1 MSIIIMI
8 LLIGLLIFV
17 HELGHFLS
25 ARALGIKVSRFA
37 LGFPIGP
44 TLWSKKIGDVEYLV
58 HACLLGGYVAFP
70 DDDKDSD
77 LPLDSKDRFANRP
90 VWQRMI
96 VISAGV
102 ISNVITAFALV
113 ILTAAVWG
121 QLPSGQFQ
129 VFADKIS
136 AAKTES
142 IWQSGLKEGD
152 QIFKINGSD
161 ILTSYAISL
170 YAKNSAKFDG
180 KVDPEFAK
188 ENIELLKKLNPNIA
202 KEGNIKSGTQIILP
216 QNIIEPAIK
225 IPDKDLFSMQLFNDK
240 YEGDKRIKLSEQ
252 QIKLRKAIEGKQ
264 TYTLAEDVTLE
275 DLAFAV
281 SDTVHPVNITVL
293 RNGKTVDL
301 KPIYPNQDGLMGI
314 MLSSKQKL
322 METKNP
328 VTIIKGAYDYLY
340 YQTYMM
346 CYGLW
351 TIFSGKVKASE
362 LHGVV
367 LIAKVGGDI
376 IQNNG
381 LFSGLLL
388 TAIISMN
395 LALINFLPIPALDG
409 GHFMFLVIEK
419 ITGKP
424 VKEETVNKISSF
436 FFILLIVLM
445 VFIIFND
452 IYALIQHKF

>member
-8 LLIGLLIFV
+8 LLLGLLIFV

-25 ARALGIKVSRFA
+25 ARMLGIKVSRFA

-77 LPLDSKDRFANRP
+77 LPLDSKDRFINRP

-102 ISNVITAFALV
+102 IANVITAFVLV
-113 ILTAAVWG
+113 ILTASIWG
-121 QLPSGQFQ
+121 QLPSGEYQIFLN
-129 VFADKIS
+129 KIQ
-136 AAKTES
+136 APKTEF
-142 IWQSGLKEGD
+142 IWQSGIKEGD
-152 QIFKINGSD
+152 QIVKVNGSD
-161 ILTSYAISL
+161 VLTSYAISL
-170 YAKNSAKFDG
+170 YANNSAKKDG
-180 KVDPEFAK
+180 KVDKEFALQNLTK
-188 ENIELLKKLNPNIA
+188 LKKINPSIA
-202 KEGNIKSGTQIILP
+202 NDEVIKAGTEVNLL
-216 QNIIEPAIK
+216 QNVTEPAIK
-225 IPDKDLFSMQLFNDK
+225 IPDKELFHLQLFNDK
-240 YEGDKRIKLSEQ
+240 YKGDKRVQLDEN
-252 QIKLRKAIEGKQ
+252 QISLRNLTEGKNKIILDKD
-264 TYTLAEDVTLE
+264 TDWE
-275 DLAFAV
+275 DLAYAI
-281 SDTVHPVNITVL
+281 SDTVSPLNFTVL
-293 RNGKTVDL
+293 REGKTVEL
-301 KPIYPNQDGLMGI
+301 KPIYPNEKGLIGV
-314 MLSSKQKL
+314 MLATSQKL
-322 METKNP
+322 MKTKTP
-328 VTIIKGAYDYLY
+328 KAIIKGSVDYLN

-351 TIFSGKVKASE
+351 TIFTGKVKVSE

-419 ITGKP
+419 LRGKP
-424 VKEETVNKISSF
+424 LKQETIDKISNIF
-436 FFILLIVLM
+436 FLLLIILM
-445 VFIIFND
+445 VLIIFND
-452 IYALIQHKF
+452 IYALVKHKM